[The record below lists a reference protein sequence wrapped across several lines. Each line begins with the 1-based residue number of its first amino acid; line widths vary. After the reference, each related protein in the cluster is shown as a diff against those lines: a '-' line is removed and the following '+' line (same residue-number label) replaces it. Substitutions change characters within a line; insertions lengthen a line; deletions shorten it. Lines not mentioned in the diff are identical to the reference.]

1 MRKIHANGKEF
12 ERLYLHGGGVP
23 YLGVYATLLRSLAL
37 DPWTMDVRL
46 TCSSAGA
53 GAFLFLLCLKH
64 ADEAALRSEIARIQ
78 SSLLDISWLDIDLDQ
93 EFIVGDLSKHM
104 EPLVPEEVRRL
115 TFADLRKV
123 NENFDVEV
131 AASAINCGYQV
142 ESVSFSADKTPEV
155 PVWLACVASMSI
167 PVLFKNLEIGG
178 VKCFDGD
185 FTRCCAE
192 YDPAVLHLWSRRS
205 AIESFSSSVRFPLL
219 RSILV
224 TLVALV
230 LKSVAACENGS
241 LDCRVLPSME
251 ASADAFAPEFV
262 REGQR
267 LARMIVLK

>member
-37 DPWTMDVRL
+37 DPWKMDVRL

-78 SSLLDISWLDIDLDQ
+78 ASLLDISWLDIDLDQ
-93 EFIVGDLSKHM
+93 EFIVGDLSKHI

-115 TFADLRKV
+115 TFADLRKA
-123 NENFDVEV
+123 NESFDVEV
-131 AASAINCGYQV
+131 AASTIDCGHQLV
-142 ESVSFSADKTPEV
+142 SVSFSADKTPQV

-192 YDPAVLHLWSRRS
+192 NDPSVLHLWSRQS
-205 AIESFSSSVRFPLL
+205 AVETLSAVRVPLL

-224 TLVALV
+224 TLVSLV
-230 LKSVAACENGS
+230 FKSVAACENGS
-241 LDCRVLPSME
+241 IDCRVSPSME
-251 ASADAFAPEFV
+251 ASADAFAPEYV